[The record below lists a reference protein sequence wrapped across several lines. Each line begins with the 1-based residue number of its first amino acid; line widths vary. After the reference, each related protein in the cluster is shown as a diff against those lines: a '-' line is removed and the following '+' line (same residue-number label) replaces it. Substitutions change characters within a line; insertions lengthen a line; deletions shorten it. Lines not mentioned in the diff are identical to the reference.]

1 MLLPVIFM
9 PDSRSMRARRR
20 DTPRIVAISAQAIG
34 FILIVLFETL
44 LPEHLKRPS
53 QGLVLVA
60 MLVAA
65 LYAALLR
72 RYYRNRSLK
81 RRDHE
86 SFHDQ

>member
-1 MLLPVIFM
+1 M
-9 PDSRSMRARRR
+9 PDSRSLRARRR
-20 DTPRIVAISAQAIG
+20 DTPRILAIATQMIG

-44 LPEHLKRPS
+44 LPEHLKRPC